1 MSRKLA
7 REIAFKVVFS
17 ENFRVQSMED
27 KALENEK
34 LIDAL
39 IKDKELVIGEENN
52 SDNAIKDSISKEDRN
67 YIESLIDGINTKTD
81 ELDDIIKKYLK
92 GWTMDRIGK
101 TDLAILRLAVYE
113 ILYREDIP
121 YKVSINEAVELAKLY
136 CDETSPSFINGVLAG
151 VVNSMTNDE
160 KAEE

>member
-17 ENFRVQSMED
+17 NNFQSTEGITSD
-27 KALENEK
+27 LIHELVETLAKDVEFINAENE
-34 LIDAL
+34 
-39 IKDKELVIGEENN
+39 
-52 SDNAIKDSISKEDRN
+52 DNLSTEDRK
-67 YIESLIDGINTKTD
+67 YIDEISMGVMQKTE
-81 ELDDIIKKYLK
+81 ELDDKIKTYLK

-121 YKVSINEAVELAKLY
+121 YKVSINEAVELAKRF
-136 CDETSPSFINGVLAG
+136 CDDTSPSFINGVLAALIHSLSESQEG
-151 VVNSMTNDE
+151 ETKDSEV
-160 KAEE
+160 